1 MPRRTAKSTAP
12 PPDLDRESKALWKVT
27 LEHLEA
33 QGTWQAS
40 DVKTLERYIR
50 AEERARVARDGLPR
64 DRDGR
69 LVLTTKGSQYQ
80 LVQHPNVKTCREAE
94 RDANDYAKELLL
106 TPASRRRA
114 QVEAG
119 VGGDDPLAGALG

>member
-1 MPRRTAKSTAP
+1 MPRRAADSTTP
-12 PPDLDRESKALWKVT
+12 PPDVDRDSKELWKVT
-27 LEHLEA
+27 LEQLEA
-33 QGTWQAS
+33 QGTWQTS

-50 AEERARVARDGLPR
+50 AEERARVARAGLPR

-69 LVLTTKGSQYQ
+69 LVLTAKGSQHQ
-80 LVQHPNVKTCREAE
+80 LVQHPNVKTSREAE

-119 VGGDDPLAGALG
+119 GGRDDPLSDVLG